1 MCCIKAV
8 AMCLQG
14 KGGLYRNL
22 VLFII
27 WPAITHAFSPKKM
40 GEGSHE
46 QNQNRHTLDTC
57 YKHMCCGL
65 MGKQNLTGVS
75 YTCMFKHT
83 SPG

>member
-27 WPAITHAFSPKKM
+27 WPTLHKFSPRKM
-40 GEGSHE
+40 GGGRSHE

-57 YKHMCCGL
+57 YEHMRYGL
-65 MGKQNLTGVS
+65 MGK
-75 YTCMFKHT
+75 
-83 SPG
+83 